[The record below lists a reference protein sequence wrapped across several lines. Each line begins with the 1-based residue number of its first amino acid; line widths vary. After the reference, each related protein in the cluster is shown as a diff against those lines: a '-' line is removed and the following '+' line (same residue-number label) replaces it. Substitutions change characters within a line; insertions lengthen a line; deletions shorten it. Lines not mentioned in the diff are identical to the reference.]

1 MDRLSRACR
10 RARAPHVEIVL
21 GAKHELGR
29 QFLIWEAATAAC
41 GYFLK
46 INPFDEPNVT
56 ESKNNTQAILK
67 AFQSS
72 GHFPQQRPQARWGKL
87 SLVAIEAERNA
98 GEKNCQTLECVLHFF
113 LKKQKPP
120 RYVAVL
126 GYFQST
132 RQTETAVAKVR
143 TVIRQKTKLA
153 TLRGYGPRFLHSI
166 GQLYK
171 GGPRTGA
178 FIVLVREQYDT
189 LAIPGRYF
197 EFNDLIR
204 AQAIGD
210 TQALVSRKLPVLVL
224 GVAGQPALGLR
235 QLEQA
240 LKKALSK

>member
-1 MDRLSRACR
+1 M
-10 RARAPHVEIVL
+10 
-21 GAKHELGR
+21 
-29 QFLIWEAATAAC
+29 WEAATAAA

-56 ESKNNTQAILK
+56 ESKNNTQAILR

-87 SLVAIEAERNA
+87 SLVAVEAARDA
-98 GEKNCQTLECVLHFF
+98 GVQECKTLECVLRF
-113 LKKQKPP
+113 LLKSQKSP
-120 RYVAVL
+120 RYVAL
-126 GYFQST
+126 LNYLECT
-132 RQTETAVAKVR
+132 RQTEAALANIR
-143 TVIRQKTKLA
+143 AVIRRATKLA

-171 GGPRTGA
+171 GGPAEGI
-178 FIVLVREQYDT
+178 FIVLVREQYDK

-197 EFNDLIR
+197 EFGDLIR
-204 AQAIGD
+204 SQAIGD

-224 GVAGQPALGLR
+224 GVEGQPAAGLR